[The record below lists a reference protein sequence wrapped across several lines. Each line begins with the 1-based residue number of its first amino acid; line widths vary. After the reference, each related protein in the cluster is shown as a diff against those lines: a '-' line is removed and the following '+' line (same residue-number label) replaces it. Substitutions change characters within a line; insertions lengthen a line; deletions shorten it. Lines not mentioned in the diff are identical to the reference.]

1 MCLDEKHPM
10 SRLVER
16 YGRTGAAAITS
27 AIWFLPMAAWAGSS
41 DLSPVDQTAYP
52 KVALAIGLAMLVAW
66 FALLVWIA
74 RTPAPPRVR
83 RLDLTQMS
91 PSEKRWTLALI
102 AFGAGLIAW
111 LNAAATVDWA
121 PLGPALASGKLEPIL
136 FAGALAVFLAVMLA
150 GIVVSWRRSTLAYR
164 QRTSEATAYLE

>member
-1 MCLDEKHPM
+1 L
-10 SRLVER
+10 SSLVER

-41 DLSPVDQTAYP
+41 DLSPIDQTAYP
-52 KVALAIGLAMLVAW
+52 TVALAIGLAMLLVW
-66 FALLVWIA
+66 FALLTRIA
-74 RTPAPPRVR
+74 RAPVSPRTR

-91 PSEKRWTLALI
+91 TSEKRWTLALI

-121 PLGPALASGKLEPIL
+121 PLGPALASGKPGPIL
-136 FAGALAVFLAVMLA
+136 FTGALAISLSAMVA
-150 GIVVSWRRSTLAYR
+150 GIVFSWRRSTVAYR
-164 QRTSEATAYLE
+164 QRKAEATAYLE